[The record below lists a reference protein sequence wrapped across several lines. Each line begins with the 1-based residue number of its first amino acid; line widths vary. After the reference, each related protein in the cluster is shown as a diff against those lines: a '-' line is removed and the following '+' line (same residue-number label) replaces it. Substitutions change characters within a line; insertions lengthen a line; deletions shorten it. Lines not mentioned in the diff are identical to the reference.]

1 MLCVNAKGTESDPYR
16 GGGAAVPLSSTESRM
31 WEAGRAPLKV
41 LPKGA
46 APLPRPST
54 ALQTHYPKGMGQ
66 ETGVKAPGVIPFCET
81 PLGCLRP
88 LCPPQ

>member
-1 MLCVNAKGTESDPYR
+1 MRNARNPKPDLMLCVNAKGTESDLYR

-46 APLPRPST
+46 AP
-54 ALQTHYPKGMGQ
+54 
-66 ETGVKAPGVIPFCET
+66 
-81 PLGCLRP
+81 
-88 LCPPQ
+88 PPQAQHGPTDPLPQRNGPGDRCEGAWGNPFL